1 MTTQHASLTRP
12 PVARRGAT
20 VRRRLADPLFNAFA
34 MTVLGFALIAVI
46 YPLYFI
52 VIASVSEPARVYEGQ
67 VWFWPVG
74 FTLDGYARL
83 LTDATVWR
91 GLGNSV
97 LYTGLA
103 TTISVALVVSAGY
116 VLSRRDLPGRKTI
129 TFLLVVTL
137 FFDGG
142 IIPKF
147 LVVQNLGLLDTA
159 GAMILPGAVAVWNI
173 IIARAFFESNL
184 PDELREA
191 AQVDGASDFRFFF
204 RIAVP
209 LSKPL
214 IALMIV
220 IHLIWNW
227 NGFFDALIYL
237 NNPDLYPLQ
246 LVLRN
251 ILVQSDLSGSA
262 NLSGDLDSYEAAQR
276 LAELLKY
283 AAIVFASIPLLLM
296 VPFLQ
301 RFFTQGAL
309 LGAVKN

>member
-1 MTTQHASLTRP
+1 MTTQLERP
-12 PVARRGAT
+12 VTAPRGPARGI
-20 VRRRLADPLFNAFA
+20 RRRLADPLFNAAA
-34 MTVLGFALIAVI
+34 MAILGIAMIAVI
-46 YPLYFI
+46 YPIYFI
-52 VIASVSEPARVYEGQ
+52 AIASISEPARVYEGQ

-74 FTLDGYARL
+74 VTFEGYERLFTDPM
-83 LTDATVWR
+83 VWR

-103 TTISVALVVSAGY
+103 TLVSVALVVSAGY
-116 VLSRRDLPGRKTI
+116 VLSRRDLPGRRTI

-142 IIPKF
+142 IIPRF
-147 LVVQNLGLLDTA
+147 LVVRDLGLLDTV
-159 GAMILPGAVAVWNI
+159 GAMVLPGAVAVWNV
-173 IIARAFFESNL
+173 IIARAFFETNL
-184 PDELREA
+184 PGELREA
-191 AQVDGASDFRFFF
+191 AQMDGASDFRFFF

-220 IHLIWNW
+220 IHIVWNW
-227 NGFFDALIYL
+227 NAFFDALIYL
-237 NNPDLYPLQ
+237 NSPDNYPLQ

-251 ILVQSDLSGSA
+251 ILVQSDLSGSS
-262 NLSGDLDSYEAAQR
+262 NLSGDLQSYEAAQR
-276 LAELLKY
+276 LAELVKY
-283 AAIVFASIPLLLM
+283 AAIVFASIPLLLL

>member
-1 MTTQHASLTRP
+1 MTTLLTRP
-12 PVARRGAT
+12 LAT
-20 VRRRLADPLFNAFA
+20 PSGTVLRRRLADPLFNAFA
-34 MTVLGFALIAVI
+34 MAILGFALIAVI
-46 YPLYFI
+46 YPITFI

-74 FTLDGYARL
+74 FTLDGYTRL
-83 LTDATVWR
+83 LTDASVWR

-103 TTISVALVVSAGY
+103 TALSVALVVSAGY

-129 TFLLVVTL
+129 TFLIVVTL

-147 LVVQNLGLLDTA
+147 LVVQSLGLLDTI
-159 GAMILPGAVAVWNI
+159 GAMILPGAVAVWNV

-262 NLSGDLDSYEAAQR
+262 NMSGDLDSYEAAQR
-276 LAELLKY
+276 LAELIKY
-283 AAIVFASIPLLLM
+283 SAIVFASIPLLLM

>member
-1 MTTQHASLTRP
+1 MTTSLTRP
-12 PVARRGAT
+12 LAPARGSHL
-20 VRRRLADPLFNAFA
+20 RRRLADPLFNAFA
-34 MTVLGFALIAVI
+34 MAILGFALIAVI
-46 YPLYFI
+46 YPIYFI

-83 LTDATVWR
+83 LADAAVWR
-91 GLGNSV
+91 GLANSV

-103 TTISVALVVSAGY
+103 TALSVALTVSAGY

-142 IIPKF
+142 FIPKF
-147 LVVQNLGLLDTA
+147 LVVQDLGLLDTV
-159 GAMILPGAVAVWNI
+159 GAMILPGAVAVWNV

-251 ILVQSDLSGSA
+251 ILVQSDLSGST
-262 NLSGDLDSYEAAQR
+262 NMSGDLGSYEAAQR
-276 LAELLKY
+276 LAELVKY
-283 AAIVFASIPLLLM
+283 SAIVFASIPLLLM

>member
-1 MTTQHASLTRP
+1 MTSSLT
-12 PVARRGAT
+12 ARRGLS
-20 VRRRLADPLFNAFA
+20 RRRLADPLFNALTFA
-34 MTVLGFALIAVI
+34 ILSFAVIAVL

-52 VIASVSEPARVYEGQ
+52 AIASVSEPSRVYDGQ
-67 VWFWPVG
+67 VWLWPVG

-83 LTDATVWR
+83 LGDPLVWH

-97 LYTGLA
+97 LYTSLA
-103 TTISVALVVSAGY
+103 TIVSVSLVVSAGY
-116 VLSRRDLPGRKTI
+116 VLSRKDLPGRKTI
-129 TFLLVVTL
+129 TFLIVLTL

-147 LVVQNLGLLDTA
+147 LVVRDLGLLDTV
-159 GAMILPGAVAVWNI
+159 GAMVLPSAVAVWNI
-173 IIARAFFESNL
+173 IIARAFFETNL

-191 AQVDGASDFRFFF
+191 AEVDGASDFRFFF
-204 RIAVP
+204 RIALP
-209 LSKPL
+209 LAKPL

-220 IHLIWNW
+220 IHIIWNW

-237 NNPDLYPLQ
+237 SSPDMYPLQ

-251 ILVQSDLSGSA
+251 ILVQSNLSGSG
-262 NLSGDLDSYEAAQR
+262 SMTGDLGSYEEAQR
-276 LAELLKY
+276 VVELVKY
-283 AAIVFASIPLLLM
+283 AAIIFASIPLLLV

>member
-1 MTTQHASLTRP
+1 MTTQLDRPITTTR
-12 PVARRGAT
+12 ARGI
-20 VRRRLADPLFNAFA
+20 RRRLADPLFSAA
-34 MTVLGFALIAVI
+34 TMAILGLALVAVI

-52 VIASVSEPARVYEGQ
+52 VIASISEPARVYEGQ
-67 VWFWPVG
+67 VWFWPVDVT
-74 FTLDGYARL
+74 FDGYERL
-83 LTDATVWR
+83 LADPTVWR
-91 GLGNSV
+91 GLANSV
-97 LYTGLA
+97 VYTGLA
-103 TTISVALVVSAGY
+103 TAVSVALVVSAGY
-116 VLSRRDLPGRKTI
+116 VLSRRDLPGRRTL

-142 IIPKF
+142 IIPRF
-147 LVVQNLGLLDTA
+147 LVVRDLGLLDTI
-159 GAMILPGAVAVWNI
+159 GAMILPGAVAVWNVI
-173 IIARAFFESNL
+173 VARTFFESNL
-184 PDELREA
+184 PDDLREA
-191 AQVDGASDFRFFF
+191 AQMDGASDFRFFF
-204 RIAVP
+204 RIALP

-220 IHLIWNW
+220 IHLVWNW

-251 ILVQSDLSGSA
+251 ILVQSDLSGSS
-262 NLSGDLDSYEAAQR
+262 NMSGDLESYEAAQR

-283 AAIVFASIPLLLM
+283 AAIVFATIPLMLM

-309 LGAVKN
+309 IGAVKS

>member
-1 MTTQHASLTRP
+1 MTTQLDRP
-12 PVARRGAT
+12 ITARRGRDL
-20 VRRRLADPLFNAFA
+20 RRRLADPLFSAA
-34 MTVLGFALIAVI
+34 TMAILGLALVAVI

-52 VIASVSEPARVYEGQ
+52 VIASISEPARVYEGQ
-67 VWFWPVG
+67 VWFWPVDVT
-74 FTLDGYARL
+74 FDGYARL
-83 LTDATVWR
+83 LADPTVWR
-91 GLGNSV
+91 GLANSV
-97 LYTGLA
+97 VYTGLA
-103 TTISVALVVSAGY
+103 TAVSVALVVSAGY
-116 VLSRRDLPGRKTI
+116 VLSRRDLPGRRTL

-142 IIPKF
+142 IIPRF
-147 LVVQNLGLLDTA
+147 LVVRDLGLLDTV
-159 GAMILPGAVAVWNI
+159 GAMILPGAVAVWNVI
-173 IIARAFFESNL
+173 VARTFFESNL

-191 AQVDGASDFRFFF
+191 AQMDGASDFRFFF
-204 RIAVP
+204 RVALP

-220 IHLIWNW
+220 IHLVWNW

-262 NLSGDLDSYEAAQR
+262 NMSGDLQSYEAAQR

-283 AAIVFASIPLLLM
+283 AAIVFATIPLMLM

-309 LGAVKN
+309 IGAVKS